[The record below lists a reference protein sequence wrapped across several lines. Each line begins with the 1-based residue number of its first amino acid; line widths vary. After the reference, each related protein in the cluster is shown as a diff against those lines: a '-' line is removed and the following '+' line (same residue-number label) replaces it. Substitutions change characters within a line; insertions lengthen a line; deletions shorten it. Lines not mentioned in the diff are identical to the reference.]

1 MLFII
6 VILQA
11 VTIVLMFIF
20 SSWKKTL
27 LPVFQTVCFMILL
40 SGLYVYFLKTGG
52 FSLSQKKFLL
62 GGSFSFSHFTT
73 LAISFNK
80 LASFIIT
87 GRMFFVLF
95 FLLHAINHNLHTKNI
110 FGEKPYLY
118 LIPIIPIVTLYYIV
132 QPGVFTRL
140 FAYKY
145 AMQNIIS
152 RSTEALLLLYLILA
166 LMLLAYEYFD
176 IQLSYI
182 RKQHRN
188 LLVAQLLIALQ
199 YTFFA
204 LFEPITIYQ
213 NYASIRVSTNFII
226 TRGNQTNTIW
236 TIILSLCMLSTIITI
251 FQTWKYYKID
261 YDRIKKELIINEK
274 IDNASVSSYILMHG
288 LKNQLLSS
296 EILLNKLAK
305 DISALPKGSARDDLA
320 STSHQL
326 INSNDFIKDRISVLY
341 KSFITVHTKL
351 SPESSLEVEALLKK
365 KVQEKLLDTSYIT
378 YSFEECSILCDKDL
392 MSETLYNLVV
402 NAAEAVSMREH
413 PAIKVTL
420 KQLRAKTLITV
431 EDNGEGIPKAIRGSI
446 FQPFTTTKNSLTNW
460 GVGLCYSNIIIKK
473 HMGEIR
479 FDTHNGQ
486 GTVFLI
492 TLPKYSKGRS
502 SEKD

>member
-6 VILQA
+6 VMLQA
-11 VTIVLMFIF
+11 VTIALMFVF

-27 LPVFQTVCFMILL
+27 LPIFQSICFMILL

-62 GGSFSFSHFTT
+62 GGSFSFSYFTT

-80 LASFIIT
+80 LAVFIIT

-95 FLLHAINHNLHTKNI
+95 FLLHAINHNLYSKNT
-110 FGEKPYLY
+110 FHEKPYLY
-118 LIPIIPIVTLYYIV
+118 LIVILPVVASYYIV
-132 QPGVFTRL
+132 QPRVFLNL
-140 FAYKY
+140 FANNYIV
-145 AMQNIIS
+145 QNVIS
-152 RSTEALLLLYLILA
+152 RSVEALLLVYLILA
-166 LMLLAYEYFD
+166 LLLLAYEYFD

-188 LLVAQLLIALQ
+188 LLISQFLIALQ

-213 NYASIRVSTNFII
+213 NYSSIRVSSNFIA
-226 TRGNQTNTIW
+226 TRGSQTNTIW
-236 TIILSLCMLSTIITI
+236 TILLSLCLLSTIITI

-274 IDNASVSSYILMHG
+274 IDSASVSSYILMHG

-296 EILLNKLAK
+296 EILLNKLGK
-305 DISALPKGSARDDLA
+305 DISGLPEGQIRDNLV
-320 STSHQL
+320 STNSQL
-326 INSNDFIKDRISVLY
+326 IASNEFIKAKLSVLY
-341 KSFITVHTKL
+341 KSFIKVNTKL
-351 SPESSLEVEALLKK
+351 SSESSLELESLLKK
-365 KVQEKLLDTSYIT
+365 KVQEKIQDTSHII
-378 YSFEECSILCDKDL
+378 YSFEECSLLCDKDL
-392 MSETLYNLVV
+392 MSETLYNLIV
-402 NAAEAVSMREH
+402 NADEAVSMKENPVIR
-413 PAIKVTL
+413 VTL
-420 KQLRAKTLITV
+420 KQLRVKTVITV

-479 FDTHNGQ
+479 FETHDGQ
-486 GTVFLI
+486 GTTFLI
-492 TLPKYSKGRS
+492 TLPKYSKGRLN
-502 SEKD
+502 EKD